1 MTFEE
6 WLDMCPV
13 PSEYLY
19 DEDGEVV
26 FVFHFKDY
34 YQSHYTKAGL
44 TA

>member
-34 YQSHYTKAGL
+34 DQSHYTEAGL